1 MPFRSKAQMRKFA
14 AMERRGELSRGTF
27 RRWLEETPNVKKLPE
42 RVGRMADKNGN
53 DKKFIA
59 GAIKRQGWLRAVA
72 KRLGMTTYEA
82 AQHIVNQYRAGKG
95 SWTQKDFQAAMFYLR
110 VLRKAAKKK
119 GE

>member
-14 AMERRGELSRGTF
+14 AMERRGELPRGTF
-27 RRWLEETPNVKKLPE
+27 RRWLEETSNVKKLPE
-42 RVGRMADKNGN
+42 RAGKMADKNSDSKN
-53 DKKFIA
+53 FIA
-59 GAIKRQGWLRAVA
+59 GAIKRHGWLRGVA

-95 SWTQKDFQAAMFYLR
+95 NWTLKDFRAAMFYLR
-110 VLRKAAKKK
+110 VLRRAAKKK